1 MACVLMDSR
10 ERPEATGRIIDYFQQ
25 NRIPYD
31 RTKLYFGDYME
42 YGNPHLV
49 IDRKQTLNEL
59 ATNCATAKDRER
71 FKRELEKVK
80 STGSKLILLVE
91 QKTYTDRGEKRTIN
105 SLEDIVLWQS
115 KYSKITGEQM
125 YRTLTAWCRCYPLEI
140 EFCDKRSTGRRICE
154 ILGVKSDGS
163 KRG

>member
-1 MACVLMDSR
+1 MGLILMDTR
-10 ERPEATGRIIDYFQQ
+10 EKPQATERIIDYFQQ
-25 NRIPYD
+25 NGIKYD
-31 RTKLYFGDYME
+31 RTKLYFGDYMCFL
-42 YGNPHLV
+42 NPQLV

-115 KYSKITGEQM
+115 AYSKITGEQM

-154 ILGVKSDGS
+154 ILGVKEDGR